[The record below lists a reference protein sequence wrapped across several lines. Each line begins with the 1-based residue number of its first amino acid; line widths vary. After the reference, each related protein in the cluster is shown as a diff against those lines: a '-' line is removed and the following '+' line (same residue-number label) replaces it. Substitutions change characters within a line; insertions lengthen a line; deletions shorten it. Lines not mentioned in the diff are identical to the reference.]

1 MDKRSGTATL
11 SCAHVPVAFSYG
23 WGRHVWET
31 TPEQL
36 VYFYTY
42 LRVIAMTYLF
52 QPMLVKLAMLAL
64 YHRMN
69 PSRLFKKAVCC
80 VGVFACAYTVF
91 FIVLYSGPCDPGHDG
106 NTCLNTI
113 TIVHAAINILTDLV
127 VLVMPIPMVYGLRI
141 PLRQK
146 IYVGGVLAVGSG

>member
-1 MDKRSGTATL
+1 
-11 SCAHVPVAFSYG
+11 
-23 WGRHVWET
+23 
-31 TPEQL
+31 
-36 VYFYTY
+36 
-42 LRVIAMTYLF
+42 MTYLF

-80 VGVFACAYTVF
+80 VGVFVCMYTVCF
-91 FIVLYSGPCDPGHDG
+91 VVLYCGPCDPDRDG
-106 NTCLNTI
+106 NTCLNAI

-127 VLVMPIPMVYGLRI
+127 VLTMPIPMVYSLRI

-146 IYVGGVLAVGSG
+146 IYVGGVLAIGSE